1 MKNSKFI
8 FKFLLSTQ
16 YSLLFTFFLFA
27 QEGTEIGA
35 PGAPELDKPVV
46 SEEYILM
53 PGDQILITITG
64 ATNYSYTTNV
74 TYEGKVTI
82 NMPVASVPTA
92 QGVYVPQYDVVASIP
107 IYGLDLKSARD
118 SLTNVFLRY
127 YKKISVDITL
137 LGMRAFIVYV
147 AGEIKNP
154 GIIRAYPTDRVSEVI
169 KRAGGTTSIGSRT
182 KILLKR
188 KNQPD
193 KIVNLEEFENSG
205 DLSGNPFVQDGDLI
219 YVPKMEKSVIV
230 KGAVF
235 GKRGYELR
243 VSQLTAAM
251 ERSSEGLYELK
262 PGERVSDFIS
272 KAGGVTPWADLN
284 SAYIQRGDKKI
295 DINLKDVLTNENS
308 EANIEME
315 SGDVLVIPS
324 VNAVVYVQGQV
335 VNPGS
340 FPFQPNLKAS
350 DYIGF
355 AGGPLAEANMSGA
368 YVQRG
373 KKKIS
378 VKRDPIIL
386 EGDRIFV
393 PRQVFKFWQDYVE
406 IGSVAASLLI
416 SYLTLRAASR

>member
-154 GIIRAYPTDRVSEVI
+154 GIIRAYPT
-169 KRAGGTTSIGSRT
+169 
-182 KILLKR
+182 
-188 KNQPD
+188 
-193 KIVNLEEFENSG
+193 
-205 DLSGNPFVQDGDLI
+205 
-219 YVPKMEKSVIV
+219 
-230 KGAVF
+230 
-235 GKRGYELR
+235 
-243 VSQLTAAM
+243 
-251 ERSSEGLYELK
+251 
-262 PGERVSDFIS
+262 
-272 KAGGVTPWADLN
+272 
-284 SAYIQRGDKKI
+284 
-295 DINLKDVLTNENS
+295 
-308 EANIEME
+308 
-315 SGDVLVIPS
+315 
-324 VNAVVYVQGQV
+324 
-335 VNPGS
+335 
-340 FPFQPNLKAS
+340 
-350 DYIGF
+350 
-355 AGGPLAEANMSGA
+355 
-368 YVQRG
+368 
-373 KKKIS
+373 
-378 VKRDPIIL
+378 
-386 EGDRIFV
+386 
-393 PRQVFKFWQDYVE
+393 
-406 IGSVAASLLI
+406 
-416 SYLTLRAASR
+416 